1 MYQISDKTDN
11 FEFFG
16 PNLPKTGFLCR
27 NFKNLSP
34 DSQLA
39 SLRYY
44 VLQFLNKRDNFEF
57 LGPNLPKNGFWS
69 RNFKNLSLDSESTP
83 HIIPCVLIFSQNGQ
97 FLILRSKF
105 GEIAILRAI
114 FRFKYCWGCFREL
127 GGGWNELCGG
137 EWSWVEV
144 NGAGWRLKW
153 VGWSRMELGGAGWSW
168 MGLVGGGCTV

>member
-69 RNFKNLSLDSESTP
+69 RNFKDLSLDLESTP
-83 HIIPCVLIFSQNGQ
+83 PLCYVCQLNRLHKLLRCFRCYPCVNN
-97 FLILRSKF
+97 
-105 GEIAILRAI
+105 
-114 FRFKYCWGCFREL
+114 CW
-127 GGGWNELCGG
+127 
-137 EWSWVEV
+137 
-144 NGAGWRLKW
+144 
-153 VGWSRMELGGAGWSW
+153 
-168 MGLVGGGCTV
+168 LVRTYHSVLLTYVMPLVSFYTP